1 MWGLIPAFRM
11 IGDSRLTKNN
21 VKLWG
26 GVPSY
31 FPSAIKIDVSAKHRS
46 FVVTSPTAFA
56 PFESPPAE
64 LSASVV
70 SRDGNTI
77 MRTFGAPPHQGNI
90 LTSALAKVCSDKYDI
105 CVDSSIQANIF
116 TTRKPILLLLIA
128 LIGCSLGLL
137 ALNAA
142 HQYRRVRNSLSYRF
156 KYAIKSKLISTYYQ
170 PIVYGKTGKAAGFEV
185 LARWHDKKY
194 GSVHPN
200 IFIQKAEDLGLQD
213 KLSKLIVSRALE
225 ECSRGLACNP
235 DIYLS
240 LNVNTKDL
248 LDGDLVQHISETA
261 KNHGISASQIA
272 IEILE
277 GTTAEISQIESKI
290 ESIRAYGYKV
300 LIDDFGSGYSSL
312 SYLARLNVDI
322 IKIDKSFSQAAGT
335 DSPAAVVL
343 RKIHE
348 IANVLNSKIIFE
360 GVETEAQKKAILDF
374 CPDALIQGWVF
385 SKALPISELT
395 EEVRSQRARGEAMNF
410 AHD

>member
-1 MWGLIPAFRM
+1 M
-11 IGDSRLTKNN
+11 LT
-21 VKLWG
+21 
-26 GVPSY
+26 
-31 FPSAIKIDVSAKHRS
+31 
-46 FVVTSPTAFA
+46 
-56 PFESPPAE
+56 
-64 LSASVV
+64 
-70 SRDGNTI
+70 
-77 MRTFGAPPHQGNI
+77 
-90 LTSALAKVCSDKYDI
+90 
-105 CVDSSIQANIF
+105 
-116 TTRKPILLLLIA
+116 A

-142 HQYRRVRNSLSYRF
+142 HQYRRVRNSLSYRL

-194 GSVHPN
+194 GSVPPN

-348 IANVLNSKIIFE
+348 IANALNSKIIFE

-410 AHD
+410 AND